1 MREIEIVH
9 IRPEH
14 AGQLAELQRICF
26 PELAEE
32 ERMKEPHFLRHCELF
47 PEGDF
52 VALDGDRVV
61 GLGAGFFIDF
71 DLDNPQHRF
80 IDIIAG
86 GYFTNHD
93 PLGAFYYDADV
104 SVHPD
109 YRGRGIGSRIYA
121 LRKELVRRYNKRGIV
136 AGGALPDYVHHKHAM
151 TVHEYVNRV
160 AAGELADSTL
170 SFHLKNGFQ
179 VLGVLENYVQD
190 PETGDRCS
198 FIVWFN
204 PDFAAR

>member
-1 MREIEIVH
+1 MSEIRIAH
-9 IRPEH
+9 IQPEY
-14 AGQLAELQRICF
+14 AAQLEELQRICF

-32 ERMKEPHFLRHCELF
+32 ERMKEIHFLRHCQIF

-61 GLGAGFFIDF
+61 GLGAGFFVNF
-71 DLDNPQHRF
+71 DLNRPQHRF
-80 IDIIAG
+80 LDMIAG
-86 GYFTNHD
+86 GYFSNHD
-93 PLGAFYYDADV
+93 PDGAYYYDADI

-109 YRGRGIGSRIYA
+109 YRGRGIGSRIYT

-136 AGGALPDYVHHKHAM
+136 AGGALPDYANHKHHM
-151 TVHEYVNRV
+151 TVYEYVSRV

-170 SFHLKNGFQ
+170 TFQLKNGFE

-190 PETGDRCS
+190 PETGNRCS
-198 FIVWFN
+198 FIVWTN
-204 PDFAAR
+204 PHFQEK